1 MFANDMISLGK
12 LEIKRAVE
20 VKAGSQTTGWHIN
33 KYRFPKIW
41 SKTQGE
47 SVKVAVIDTA
57 IDVNHPDLQ
66 IHGGYDFVNNT
77 GLRTDAPLHGHGT
90 HVAGIIGAKNNNLGI
105 VGVAPK
111 CKLYS
116 LAVLND
122 QGSGSYG
129 NIIRALDWCIENGMD
144 VVNMSLGGG
153 GDSKALYEAVRRVYD
168 AGITMVCAAG
178 NSAWERGYLDFPG
191 TYNETMAIA
200 AIKQNMQRAE
210 FSSIGPNIDICA
222 PGYEIVS
229 TTPSNTYSA
238 YSGTSMASP
247 FVAGL
252 VALMISKHRSLGGR
266 TPISGPKDVRD
277 HLTKV
282 AHDVSFDGQDNY
294 TGYGLVN
301 PLKSLYLTDR
311 HKLRLHQR
319 KWGLEIYAV
328 DVKFKED
335 YFFKGRRLAKKGQTR
350 TLSISGHVL
359 RRLMYG

>member
-20 VKAGSQTTGWHIN
+20 VSGGSQTTGWHIN
-33 KYRFPKIW
+33 KYQFPEIW
-41 SKTQGE
+41 SQTQGE
-47 SVKVAVIDTA
+47 GIKVGIIDTA
-57 IDVNHPDLQ
+57 IDINHPDLN
-66 IHGGYDFVNNT
+66 ICGGYDFVNNT
-77 GLRTDAPLHGHGT
+77 GLRTDSPLHGHGT

-122 QGSGSYG
+122 QGEGSYG
-129 NIIRALDWCIENGMD
+129 NIIRALDWAAENGMD

-153 GDSKALYEAVRRVYD
+153 GDSKALYEAIRRVYD
-168 AGITMVCAAG
+168 AGITLVCAAG

-191 TYNETMAIA
+191 TYNETLAIA

-229 TTPSNTYSA
+229 TTPSNTYSS

-252 VALMISKHRSLGGR
+252 VALLISKHRKLGGG
-266 TPISGPKDVRD
+266 TPVNSPSDVREHLVKVAKDVD
-277 HLTKV
+277 
-282 AHDVSFDGQDNY
+282 FDGQDNY

-301 PLKSLYLTDR
+301 PLESLYITDR
-311 HKLRLHQR
+311 KKVRLHQR

-328 DVKFKED
+328 DVVFKEEFR
-335 YFFKGRRLAKKGQTR
+335 YKGGRCAKKGDTR
-350 TLSISGHVL
+350 TLSISGGVL
-359 RRLMYG
+359 RRLMRG